1 MNIAINY
8 NPDPVSG
15 WIKVIADGKDY
26 FVSATSPLYAKAFDA
41 FKAKDWE
48 SFIHA
53 VDPAVKIKSLFAKY
67 ETVEVKDGLLYVD
80 GDVVDSIVSERLIQM
95 LSNEVD
101 VLPVL
106 KFVYRLRLNPSS
118 RAVNE
123 LYTFLEHKCLPLTES
138 GTFLAYKAV
147 RPNYHDK
154 HTGKF
159 DNSVG
164 NVLEMPRN
172 KVDDNKDVGCS
183 YGFHAGTL
191 EYASGFACEND
202 KIVLVEIDPADV
214 VSIPVDCEFQKL
226 RTCRYKVVGEFERP
240 LTEPLY
246 ESRFITENDDEV
258 DEYWQENEWSDC
270 GNCNCGDCACCND
283 SCDCEQDSDT
293 GCCMADP
300 DEPKTEIQLTLN
312 LDNKMTSNWADA
324 RFQYL
329 VMLPWLYA
337 HRRPALGN
345 ALKDF
350 FKDVDDLHNINP
362 QFAVLK
368 QFTSDEDAYKIYKEY
383 TNS

>member
-1 MNIAINY
+1 MNIATNY
-8 NPDPVSG
+8 NPDPISG

-26 FVSATSPLYAKAFDA
+26 FISASSPLYPKAFDA

-48 SFIHA
+48 SFFCA
-53 VDPAVKIKSLFAKY
+53 VDPSVKINSLFAKY
-67 ETVEVKDGLLYVD
+67 ETVEVKNGLLYVD
-80 GDVVDSIVSERLIQM
+80 GDVVDSVVSDRLIQM

-123 LYTFLEHKCLPLTES
+123 LYTFLEHKCLPFTES

-154 HTGKF
+154 HSGRF

-191 EYASGFACEND
+191 EYASGFAGMGD

-214 VSIPVDCEFQKL
+214 VSIPTDCEFQKL
-226 RTCRYKVVGEFERP
+226 RTCRYKVVEEFERP

-246 ESRFITENDDEV
+246 ESRFTTENDDEV
-258 DEYWQENEWSDC
+258 DEYWQGNEWSDC
-270 GNCNCGDCACCND
+270 GNCNCGDCACCSD

-329 VMLPWLYA
+329 VMLSWLYC
-337 HRRPALGN
+337 HRRPAVGN
-345 ALKDF
+345 ALKSF

-362 QFAVLK
+362 QFVLLK

>member
-1 MNIAINY
+1 MNIATNY
-8 NPDPVSG
+8 NPDPISG

-26 FVSATSPLYAKAFDA
+26 FISASSPLYPKAFDA

-48 SFIHA
+48 SFFCA
-53 VDPAVKIKSLFAKY
+53 VDPSVKINSLFAKY
-67 ETVEVKDGLLYVD
+67 ETVEVKNGLLYVD
-80 GDVVDSIVSERLIQM
+80 GDVVDSVVSDRLIQM

-123 LYTFLEHKCLPLTES
+123 LYTFLEHKCLPFTES

-154 HTGKF
+154 HSGRF

-191 EYASGFACEND
+191 EYASGFAGMGD

-214 VSIPVDCEFQKL
+214 VSIPTDCEFQKL
-226 RTCRYKVVGEFERP
+226 RTCRYKVVEEFERP

-246 ESRFITENDDEV
+246 ESRFTTENDDEV
-258 DEYWQENEWSDC
+258 DEYWQGNEWSDC
-270 GNCNCGDCACCND
+270 GNCNCGDCACCSD

-329 VMLPWLYA
+329 VMLSWLYC
-337 HRRPALGN
+337 HRRTAVGN
-345 ALKDF
+345 ALKSF

-362 QFAVLK
+362 QFAILK

>member
-1 MNIAINY
+1 MNIATNY
-8 NPDPVSG
+8 NPDPISG

-26 FVSATSPLYAKAFDA
+26 FISASSPLYPKAFDA

-48 SFIHA
+48 SFFCA
-53 VDPAVKIKSLFAKY
+53 VDPSVKINSLFAKY
-67 ETVEVKDGLLYVD
+67 ETVEVKNGLLYVD
-80 GDVVDSIVSERLIQM
+80 GDVVDSVVSDRLIQM

-123 LYTFLEHKCLPLTES
+123 LYTFLEHKCLPFTES

-154 HTGKF
+154 HSGRF

-191 EYASGFACEND
+191 EYASGFAGMGD

-214 VSIPVDCEFQKL
+214 VSIPTDCEFQKL
-226 RTCRYKVVGEFERP
+226 RTCRYKVVEEFERP

-246 ESRFITENDDEV
+246 ESRFTTENDDEV
-258 DEYWQENEWSDC
+258 DDYWQGNEWSDC
-270 GNCNCGDCACCND
+270 GNCNCGDCACCSD

-312 LDNKMTSNWADA
+312 LDNKMTSNWADE

-329 VMLPWLYA
+329 VMLSWLYC
-337 HRRPALGN
+337 HRRPAVGN
-345 ALKDF
+345 ALKSF

-362 QFAVLK
+362 QFVLLK

>member
-1 MNIAINY
+1 MNIATNY
-8 NPDPVSG
+8 NPDPISG

-26 FVSATSPLYAKAFDA
+26 FISASSPLYPKAFDA

-48 SFIHA
+48 SFFCA
-53 VDPAVKIKSLFAKY
+53 VVPSVKINSLFAKY
-67 ETVEVKDGLLYVD
+67 ETVEVKNGLLYVD
-80 GDVVDSIVSERLIQM
+80 GDVVDSVVSDRLIQM

-123 LYTFLEHKCLPLTES
+123 LYTFLEHKCLPFTES

-154 HTGKF
+154 HSGRF

-191 EYASGFACEND
+191 EYASGFAGMGD

-214 VSIPVDCEFQKL
+214 VSIPTDCEFQKL
-226 RTCRYKVVGEFERP
+226 RTCRYKVVEEFERP

-246 ESRFITENDDEV
+246 ESRFTTENDDEV
-258 DEYWQENEWSDC
+258 DEYWQGNEWSDC
-270 GNCNCGDCACCND
+270 GNCNCGDCACCSD

-329 VMLPWLYA
+329 VMLSWLYC
-337 HRRPALGN
+337 HRRPAVGN
-345 ALKDF
+345 ALKSF

-362 QFAVLK
+362 QFVLLK

>member
-1 MNIAINY
+1 MNIATNY
-8 NPDPVSG
+8 NPDPISG

-26 FVSATSPLYAKAFDA
+26 FISASSPLYPKAFDA

-48 SFIHA
+48 SFFCA
-53 VDPAVKIKSLFAKY
+53 VDPSVKINSLFAKY
-67 ETVEVKDGLLYVD
+67 DTVEVKNGLLYVD
-80 GDVVDSIVSERLIQM
+80 GDVVDSVVSDRLIQM

-123 LYTFLEHKCLPLTES
+123 LYTFLEHKCLPFTES

-154 HTGKF
+154 HSGRF

-191 EYASGFACEND
+191 EYASGFAGMGD

-214 VSIPVDCEFQKL
+214 VSIPTDCEFQKL
-226 RTCRYKVVGEFERP
+226 RTCRYKVVEEFERP

-246 ESRFITENDDEV
+246 ESRFTTENDDEV
-258 DEYWQENEWSDC
+258 DEYWQGNEWSDC

-329 VMLPWLYA
+329 VMLSWLYC
-337 HRRPALGN
+337 HRRPAVGN
-345 ALKDF
+345 ALKSF

>member
-1 MNIAINY
+1 MEGHMTVNGSAY
-8 NPDPVSG
+8 NPDPISG
-15 WIKVIADGKDY
+15 WVKVIADGKDY
-26 FVSATSPLYAKAFDA
+26 FISATAPQFLKAFEA
-41 FKAKDWE
+41 FKAKDWDA
-48 SFIHA
+48 FIGI
-53 VDPAVKIKSLFAKY
+53 VDPSVKIKSLFAKY
-67 ETVEVKDGLLYVD
+67 ETVEVKNGSLYVD
-80 GDVVDSIVSERLIQM
+80 GDVVDTVVSERLIQM

-154 HTGKF
+154 HSGKF

-164 NVLEMPRN
+164 NVLEMQRN
-172 KVDDNKDVGCS
+172 KVDDDKLRGCS

-191 EYASGFACEND
+191 EYASNFACEGD

-226 RTCRYKVVGEFERP
+226 RTCRYKVVEEFERP

-246 ESRFITENDDEV
+246 QSRFQTENDDEV
-258 DEYWQENEWSDC
+258 DDYWGDEYPICSDC
-270 GNCNCGDCACCND
+270 HEESYGNCSD
-283 SCDCEQDSDT
+283 CDCCEDCCDCPQDE
-293 GCCMADP
+293 
-300 DEPKTEIQLTLN
+300 EPKTEIQLELN
-312 LDNKMTSNWADA
+312 LDNKMTSHWESE

-329 VMLPWLYA
+329 AMLSWLYC
-337 HRRPALGN
+337 HRRPAVGN
-345 ALKDF
+345 ALKSF
-350 FKDVDDLHNINP
+350 YKYVDDHHLINP
-362 QFAVLK
+362 EFCVLK
-368 QFTSDEDAYKIYKEY
+368 KFTSDEDAYKIYVEFTK
-383 TNS
+383 S

>member
-26 FVSATSPLYAKAFDA
+26 FVSASSPLYAKAFDA

-48 SFIHA
+48 SFFCA
-53 VDPAVKIKSLFAKY
+53 VDPSVKINSLFAKY
-67 ETVEVKDGLLYVD
+67 ETVEVKNGLLYVD
-80 GDVVDSIVSERLIQM
+80 GDVVDSVVSDRLIQM

-123 LYTFLEHKCLPLTES
+123 LYTFLEHKCLPFTES

-154 HTGKF
+154 HSGRF

-191 EYASGFACEND
+191 EYATGFAGMGD

-214 VSIPVDCEFQKL
+214 VSIPTDCEFQKL
-226 RTCRYKVVGEFERP
+226 RTCRYKVVEEFERP

-246 ESRFITENDDEV
+246 ESRFTTENDDEV
-258 DEYWQENEWSDC
+258 DEYWQGNEWSDC
-270 GNCNCGDCACCND
+270 GNCNCGDCACCSD

-329 VMLPWLYA
+329 VMLSWLYC
-337 HRRPALGN
+337 HRRPAVGN
-345 ALKDF
+345 ALKSF

-362 QFAVLK
+362 QFALLK

>member
-1 MNIAINY
+1 MNIATNY
-8 NPDPVSG
+8 NPDPISG

-26 FVSATSPLYAKAFDA
+26 FISASSPLYPKAFDA

-48 SFIHA
+48 SFFCA
-53 VDPAVKIKSLFAKY
+53 VDPSVKINSLFAKY
-67 ETVEVKDGLLYVD
+67 ETVEVKNGLLYVD
-80 GDVVDSIVSERLIQM
+80 GDVVDSVVSDRLIQM

-123 LYTFLEHKCLPLTES
+123 LYTFLEHKCLPFTES

-154 HTGKF
+154 HSGRF

-191 EYASGFACEND
+191 EYASGFAGMGD

-214 VSIPVDCEFQKL
+214 VSIPTDCEFQKL
-226 RTCRYKVVGEFERP
+226 RTCRYKVVEEFERP

-246 ESRFITENDDEV
+246 ESRFTTENDDEV
-258 DEYWQENEWSDC
+258 DEYWQGNEWSDC
-270 GNCNCGDCACCND
+270 GNCNCGDCACCSD

-329 VMLPWLYA
+329 VMLSWLYC
-337 HRRPALGN
+337 HRRPAVGN
-345 ALKDF
+345 ALKSF

-362 QFAVLK
+362 QFAILK

>member
-1 MNIAINY
+1 MNIATNY

-26 FVSATSPLYAKAFDA
+26 FISASSPLYAKAFEA
-41 FKAKDWE
+41 FKAKDWKT
-48 SFIHA
+48 FIHA

-80 GDVVDSIVSERLIQM
+80 GDVVDSVVSERLIQM
-95 LSNEVD
+95 LLNEVD

-154 HTGKF
+154 HSGKF

-172 KVDDNKDVGCS
+172 KVDDDKLIGCS

-191 EYASGFACEND
+191 EYASDFACEND

-226 RTCRYKVVGEFERP
+226 RTCRYKVVEEFERP

-246 ESRFITENDDEV
+246 ESRFTTDNDDEV
-258 DEYWQENEWSDC
+258 DEYWQEKEWSDC
-270 GNCNCGDCACCND
+270 GNCNCGDCACCNS
-283 SCDCEQDSDT
+283 SCDCDGGDDDDY
-293 GCCMADP
+293 GCMADP
-300 DEPKTEIQLTLN
+300 DKPKIEVQLELN
-312 LDNKMTSNWADA
+312 LDNKMTE
-324 RFQYL
+324 
-329 VMLPWLYA
+329 LPWRQIKVKVDSLLN
-337 HRRPALGN
+337 HLFKSRRPAIAMAIRRDN
-345 ALKDF
+345 KEFDF
-350 FKDVDDLHNINP
+350 NEIPFGSLTNY
-362 QFAVLK
+362 
-368 QFTSDEDAYKIYKEY
+368 T
-383 TNS
+383 TNSDAFAIYTEMNP

>member
-1 MNIAINY
+1 MNIATNY
-8 NPDPVSG
+8 NPDPISG

-26 FVSATSPLYAKAFDA
+26 FISASSPLYPKAFDA

-48 SFIHA
+48 SFFCA
-53 VDPAVKIKSLFAKY
+53 VDPSVKINSLFAKY
-67 ETVEVKDGLLYVD
+67 ETVEVKNGLLYVD
-80 GDVVDSIVSERLIQM
+80 GDVVDSVVSDRLIQM

-123 LYTFLEHKCLPLTES
+123 LYTFLEHKCLPFTES

-154 HTGKF
+154 HSGRF

-191 EYASGFACEND
+191 EYASGFAGMGD

-214 VSIPVDCEFQKL
+214 VSIPTDCEFQKL
-226 RTCRYKVVGEFERP
+226 RTCRYKVVEEFERP

-246 ESRFITENDDEV
+246 ESRFTTENDDEV
-258 DEYWQENEWSDC
+258 DDYWQGNEWSDC
-270 GNCNCGDCACCND
+270 GNCNCGDCACCSD

-329 VMLPWLYA
+329 VMLSWLYC
-337 HRRPALGN
+337 HRRPAVGN
-345 ALKDF
+345 AIKSF

-362 QFAVLK
+362 QFTLLK